1 MPPRIST
8 NSNRINSKTYTLV
21 THLTFK
27 KKKNLKLEGHSW
39 MQQKGS
45 NLSCKKILS
54 YSQFLLRNHGG
65 QKADGWH
72 IKGLKTKQK
81 SLTTKNS
88 IYGKNA
94 LQKLWTIKTLP
105 IKQKLRNFIISIPA
119 LQEIIKGVIQVL
131 MGQH

>member
-8 NSNRINSKTYTLV
+8 NSNRINSKTYTLI
-21 THLTFK
+21 THLTFFFL
-27 KKKNLKLEGHSW
+27 NLKPKGHSW

-105 IKQKLRNFIISIPA
+105 IKQKLRNFIISRSA